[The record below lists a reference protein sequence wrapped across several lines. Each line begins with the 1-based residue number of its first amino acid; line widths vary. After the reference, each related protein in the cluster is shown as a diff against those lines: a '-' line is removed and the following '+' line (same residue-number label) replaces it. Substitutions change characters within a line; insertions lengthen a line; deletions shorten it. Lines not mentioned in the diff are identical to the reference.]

1 MDACKEAGQV
11 LLTLVGEPDRPE
23 VEQKITE
30 LDGVWDTVTGLFHK
44 RHSNLLEA
52 LDRAMAFHHSLRG
65 LLEWLEGAEGRVGA
79 LAPVGQ
85 GAAEIQA
92 QLEELAGFRH
102 DYEEKSVEKEQ
113 LSQAADELTE
123 GTSPDQALA
132 VKRPLQD
139 LNRRY

>member
-85 GAAEIQA
+85 GAAEIQFRLRFSSVA
-92 QLEELAGFRH
+92 DNDGQPDLALFYLTDSNTNEPGIFEL
-102 DYEEKSVEKEQ
+102 SIT
-113 LSQAADELTE
+113 AD
-123 GTSPDQALA
+123 
-132 VKRPLQD
+132 R
-139 LNRRY
+139 